1 MSDPHSD
8 RVLLSDPHFVRILL
22 SDPHSDKVSVS
33 SKSSKTGVRAEWRSS
48 PVGTDGTTKGNS
60 PTQGLLMFMIMVT
73 IIIVIITAVITFPII
88 KTTRKNIESN
98 GSLQKDITNA
108 LFQKFD
114 HCSSQIITIIT
125 NTIITIIITTI
136 IMIMI
141 RRSPPS
147 PLS

>member
-1 MSDPHSD
+1 MEVKSSWNRWHHQRQFPHS
-8 RVLLSDPHFVRILL
+8 RFF
-22 SDPHSDKVSVS
+22 
-33 SKSSKTGVRAEWRSS
+33 
-48 PVGTDGTTKGNS
+48 
-60 PTQGLLMFMIMVT
+60 MFMIMVT

-88 KTTRKNIESN
+88 KTTGKNIESN

-125 NTIITIIITTI
+125 NTMITIIITTM

-141 RRSPPS
+141 RRSPGTRLLARPQQQPRRES
-147 PLS
+147 TGGEAMLSKRS